1 MAANKVTAAHRLA
14 PPAKDYSE
22 PSEWKLGGSF
32 LLPGSIANP
41 FKRRIYLSATRRYS
55 QRAFFRRT
63 KAIPPNPMSPI
74 GAWVDVRTNIRFAPE
89 SDIPEGRRL
98 IQTRLG
104 A

>member
-1 MAANKVTAAHRLA
+1 MAANKVTAVHRLA

-32 LLPGSIANP
+32 LLPGSVAAKSDVACWRLGGCP
-41 FKRRIYLSATRRYS
+41 YQYPLCAK
-55 QRAFFRRT
+55 
-63 KAIPPNPMSPI
+63 I
-74 GAWVDVRTNIRFAPE
+74 G
-89 SDIPEGRRL
+89 IPEGRRL